1 VQGLKNSYVGQDDK
15 IKKRNKEGRLSNF
28 AGDRRDFAVG
38 SLWFA
43 GREIIGVNSTFCLAK
58 ETPISYS
65 KGNFVRV

>member
-1 VQGLKNSYVGQDDK
+1 MEMKE
-15 IKKRNKEGRLSNF
+15 KEGRLSNF
-28 AGDRRDFAVG
+28 ADDKRDFALG

-65 KGNFVRV
+65 KGNFVRD